1 MSLTVSE
8 SSNVQMACL
17 ETVGTPADSIIINV
31 SVIPGT
37 AGTDGTIKLMGNPSN
52 NIMGCFTL
60 TPSFILLKS
69 AKLKSACI

>member
-1 MSLTVSE
+1 MNLTVSE

-31 SVIPGT
+31 TAIPGT
-37 AGTDGTIKLMGNPSN
+37 AGTDGTIKLMGDPYK

-60 TPSFILLKS
+60 TPSFILSKS
-69 AKLKSACI
+69 AKLKCACI

>member
-1 MSLTVSE
+1 MNLTVSE

-37 AGTDGTIKLMGNPSN
+37 AGTDGTIKLMGNPYK
-52 NIMGCFTL
+52 NIMMGCFTL
-60 TPSFILLKS
+60 TLQVLFSQKVQN
-69 AKLKSACI
+69 